1 MCDKVIIFHLKKEW
15 FDKFKSGEKT
25 HEYRVMSLSW
35 MKALRDNFV
44 CFDVA
49 KKFQIACE
57 SGQTEDFGNKYMHN
71 KGYVRLACG
80 YPGFNEKDR
89 HRWMT
94 AKIKTLLTNI
104 DGRMTDLEIN
114 EPVFDVELK
123 DFKEGWEVNV

>member
-1 MCDKVIIFHLKKEW
+1 
-15 FDKFKSGEKT
+15 
-25 HEYRVMSLSW
+25 
-35 MKALRDNFV
+35 
-44 CFDVA
+44 
-49 KKFQIACE
+49 
-57 SGQTEDFGNKYMHN
+57 MHN

-114 EPVFDVELK
+114 EPVFDIEFKLI
-123 DFKEGWEVNV
+123 KEGWEVNV